1 MTVTINGTTG
11 LAGTNG
17 SARTPA
23 VQGEDTNTGIF
34 FPAAD
39 TVAVATGGAERVRV
53 DNSGFASIGSTTA
66 PAKLTVVR
74 ELAATPPAL
83 GSSTGAAFFMGGASN
98 AYGLIGGVAGAG
110 YSWLQ
115 SQRVDATATAYDL
128 LVQPSGGSLVVGTT
142 SPAQTISTNNV
153 LTLKGKDPANVWG
166 VGPTS
171 SFGNFYIS
179 TGGTGVSL
187 AGGATSWGTV
197 SDERQKD
204 IIEPIADAVAK
215 VLSLRSVIGK
225 YKTDADG
232 TRRSFLIAQD
242 VQAVLPEAVDVGEDE
257 ANTLAVKYTE
267 VIPLLVAAIKEQ
279 QATITALTARVA
291 QLEAQ

>member
-11 LAGTNG
+11 IAGTNG
-17 SARTPA
+17 SAGTPA